1 MLPRGRTGGNELRR
15 RSWAELVGGSRGRGG
30 GSRAAT
36 AAAAA
41 TAAVAAAATASAAAT
56 AAAAAAAA
64 ANTAAI
70 GVARKLA
77 YRLSQEAL
85 GALGV
90 AKVTQ

>member
-1 MLPRGRTGGNELRR
+1 MLPRGRTGGNELVR
-15 RSWAELVGGSRGRGG
+15 RSWAELVGVSRGRGG

-36 AAAAA
+36 AADAD
-41 TAAVAAAATASAAAT
+41 
-56 AAAAAAAA
+56 AAAAAA

-77 YRLSQEAL
+77 YRLSQEGL

>member
-1 MLPRGRTGGNELRR
+1 VLPRRRTGGNELVG

-41 TAAVAAAATASAAAT
+41 AAAAD
-56 AAAAAAAA
+56 
-64 ANTAAI
+64 TAAI

-90 AKVTQ
+90 APVTQ

>member
-1 MLPRGRTGGNELRR
+1 VLPRGRTGGNELVG
-15 RSWAELVGGSRGRGG
+15 RSWAELVGGSRGRGA

-36 AAAAA
+36 AA
-41 TAAVAAAATASAAAT
+41 

-90 AKVTQ
+90 APVTQ